1 MPPSPSPHPAASPP
15 PPTTAPQEQLGQRS
29 DHERKIAG
37 EIRARVTELKT
48 LDPKV
53 AADYG
58 AFGGGGG
65 GGGAGTPGK
74 AHRPD
79 NVSASNFLH
88 HTSD

>member
-1 MPPSPSPHPAASPP
+1 M
-15 PPTTAPQEQLGQRS
+15 GQRS
-29 DHERKIAG
+29 EHERKIAG

-58 AFGGGGG
+58 VFGGGGEGG

-79 NVSASNFLH
+79 NVTASNFLH
-88 HTSD
+88 HSSD